1 MIPLLAPIFQ
11 GEWAPYGETLACAPH
26 PPPDAVRVADL
37 LADPPRLLALLRLKA
52 RTLNMPER
60 DLRAVASAWSMNYLH
75 ALLPPVAA
83 AASLLQH
90 GFPVTPEQ
98 VWVSLDDADG
108 DPECF
113 HIVEL
118 GTPRPG
124 TDTAARYDVLLWTH
138 LAPLFARLTQLTR
151 LAPKILWGNAVRYLE
166 PVLEEGLRMSGQA
179 PAVAADLEHL
189 LHRPT
194 WPQPCG
200 EARDNP
206 MFMPARRGVRV
217 ADRSAPPV
225 TLHRQC
231 CLYYLV
237 PRLGYC
243 GACPLSPEFERERC
257 ASTAD

>member
-1 MIPLLAPIFQ
+1 VIPLLAPIFQ
-11 GEWAPYGETLACAPH
+11 GEWAPYGETLACAAH
-26 PPPDAVRVADL
+26 PPPEAVRVADL

-90 GFPVTPEQ
+90 GFPVRPEQ

-108 DPECF
+108 DPESF
-113 HIVEL
+113 HITAL

-138 LAPLFARLTQLTR
+138 LAPLFALLTQLTR

-166 PVLEEGLRMSGQA
+166 PVLEESLRMSGQS
-179 PAVAADLEHL
+179 PAVAADLKHL

-200 EARDNP
+200 ELRDNP
-206 MFMPARRGVRV
+206 MFMPPRRGVRV

-225 TLHRQC
+225 TLYRQC

-257 ASTAD
+257 VSTAD

>member
-1 MIPLLAPIFQ
+1 M
-11 GEWAPYGETLACAPH
+11 
-26 PPPDAVRVADL
+26 
-37 LADPPRLLALLRLKA
+37 
-52 RTLNMPER
+52 
-60 DLRAVASAWSMNYLH
+60 
-75 ALLPPVAA
+75 
-83 AASLLQH
+83 
-90 GFPVTPEQ
+90 
-98 VWVSLDDADG
+98 
-108 DPECF
+108 
-113 HIVEL
+113 
-118 GTPRPG
+118 
-124 TDTAARYDVLLWTH
+124 
-138 LAPLFARLTQLTR
+138 
-151 LAPKILWGNAVRYLE
+151 
-166 PVLEEGLRMSGQA
+166 
-179 PAVAADLEHL
+179 AADLEHL

-257 ASTAD
+257 ASTPPTKHPAAARVFLLHPTHRPHPGGFA